1 MAVVAEATG
10 EDLKMDTMEAQVV
23 EVQTNPVRLIL
34 VMEAAVQQV
43 KVMQEEILAVAGV
56 VKFPEAEAE
65 VPEGMERMAHPTD
78 VEAQQIDLT
87 IPETVVTDY
96 KIQFQVRLFGI
107 LEAVEAVVLHQI
119 TIFKVQMA
127 LEEDKPLT
135 VVEDNVN

>member
-1 MAVVAEATG
+1 VAEVAEATG

-23 EVQTNPVRLIL
+23 EVQTNPVQLIL

-43 KVMQEEILAVAGV
+43 KVMQEEILAVAAV
-56 VKFPEAEAE
+56 VKYPEAEAE
-65 VPEGMERMAHPTD
+65 VPEGMERMVHPTD
-78 VEAQQIDLT
+78 VEVQQIDLT

-96 KIQFQVRLFGI
+96 KIQFLVRLFGI
-107 LEAVEAVVLHQI
+107 LEAVEAVVLDQV

-127 LEEDKPLT
+127 SEEDKPLT

>member
-1 MAVVAEATG
+1 VAVVAEATG

-65 VPEGMERMAHPTD
+65 VPEGMERMVHPTD
-78 VEAQQIDLT
+78 VEVQQIDLT

-96 KIQFQVRLFGI
+96 KIQFLVRPFGI
-107 LEAVEAVVLHQI
+107 LEAVEAVVLDQV

-127 LEEDKPLT
+127 SEEDKPLT

>member
-1 MAVVAEATG
+1 VVVEAEATEG
-10 EDLKMDTMEAQVV
+10 DLKMDTTEAQVV
-23 EVQTNPVRLIL
+23 EVQTNPVQLIL

-65 VPEGMERMAHPTD
+65 VPEGMERMVHPTD
-78 VEAQQIDLT
+78 VEVQQIDLT

-96 KIQFQVRLFGI
+96 KIQFLVRLFGI
-107 LEAVEAVVLHQI
+107 LEAVEAVVLDQI

-127 LEEDKPLT
+127 SEEDKPLT
-135 VVEDNVN
+135 GVVDSVN

>member
-1 MAVVAEATG
+1 VAVVAEATG

-23 EVQTNPVRLIL
+23 EVQTNPVQLIL

-65 VPEGMERMAHPTD
+65 VPEGMERMVHPMD
-78 VEAQQIDLT
+78 VEVQQIDLT

-96 KIQFQVRLFGI
+96 KIQFLVRLFGI
-107 LEAVEAVVLHQI
+107 LEAVEAVVLDQV

-127 LEEDKPLT
+127 SEEDKPLT
-135 VVEDNVN
+135 VVVDNVN

>member
-1 MAVVAEATG
+1 VAVVAEATG

-23 EVQTNPVRLIL
+23 EVQTNPVQLIL

-65 VPEGMERMAHPTD
+65 VPEGMERMVHPTD
-78 VEAQQIDLT
+78 VEVQQIDLT

-96 KIQFQVRLFGI
+96 KIQFLVRLFGI
-107 LEAVEAVVLHQI
+107 LEAVEAVVLDQV

-127 LEEDKPLT
+127 SEEDKPLT

>member
-1 MAVVAEATG
+1 VAEVAEATG

-43 KVMQEEILAVAGV
+43 KVMQEEILAVAAV
-56 VKFPEAEAE
+56 VKYPEAEAE
-65 VPEGMERMAHPTD
+65 VPEGMERMVHPTD
-78 VEAQQIDLT
+78 VEVQQIDLT

-96 KIQFQVRLFGI
+96 KIQFLVRLFGI
-107 LEAVEAVVLHQI
+107 LEAVEAVVLDQV

-127 LEEDKPLT
+127 SEEDKPLT